1 MAVQKAGE
9 ELLTYPAIF
18 RPIVVHFLKSYRQ
31 LRSSASVA
39 RRLLLPELEKR
50 IKKTNEK
57 TEYQDMLQWLVDTAQ
72 GRDADP
78 ERLMK
83 MMLFLN
89 MAAIH
94 TTAMTATNVFLDLC
108 ARPEC
113 IDMIRE
119 EILQVL
125 KEDGGIK
132 ASTLQKLKKLD
143 SFMRESRRMNS
154 MGFCKDLPVHRN
166 SNKGK
171 KTDLFLSV
179 TFQRRLMVPLTLSN
193 RSTIPARSYISIAY
207 QPLLTDPTYY
217 PSPLTFDPLRFYN
230 LRQKE
235 GEEEKHQ
242 FASVD
247 SSDLLWT
254 FGKFAC
260 PGRHWATAQIKLL
273 VMVLLMEFDVSF
285 PEGQRE
291 RPENK
296 VVGTKCMPSV
306 TQKMVLRRR
315 VS

>member
-9 ELLTYPAIF
+9 QLLTYPAIF

-31 LRSSASVA
+31 LRSSSSVA
-39 RRLLLPELEKR
+39 RKLLHPELEKR
-50 IKKTNEK
+50 AKKVDGK
-57 TEYQDMLQWLVDTAQ
+57 GKYQDMLQWLVDTAQ
-72 GRDADP
+72 GKDAEP
-78 ERLMK
+78 ERLVK
-83 MMLFLN
+83 MMMFLN

-108 ARPEC
+108 TRPEC

-119 EILQVL
+119 EILQVV
-125 KEDGGIK
+125 KEDRGIK

-154 MGFCKDLPVHRN
+154 MGFCKYLLLHQYNNR
-166 SNKGK
+166 GE
-171 KTDLFLSV
+171 KTHISRPV
-179 TFQRRLMVPLTLSN
+179 TFQRRLMVPLTLSSG
-193 RSTIPARSYISIAY
+193 STIPAKSYISIAY
-207 QPLLTDPTYY
+207 QPMLTDPTYY

-230 LRQKE
+230 QRQKE

-247 SSDLLWT
+247 LSDLLWT

-273 VMVLLMEFDVSF
+273 IMVLLIEFDVSF
-285 PEGQRE
+285 PEGQKE

-315 VS
+315 GS